1 MVRGLKMTYFKHMQ
15 RVLKLDAGLY
25 QQLSQTQ
32 VALRYCVINV
42 AGVGMIYALSAI
54 YFSRLLLNPGAT
66 GPVNFKPLLVIMVG
80 ISLAFLMHAGAS
92 LFVWVFSRG
101 IGGSRLFMPLY
112 LNLGIAAIALW
123 PLAPAICVMQSGA
136 NSAALFGYI
145 LLAGMGGLIVS
156 LAAIRQA
163 SGLTPVKLAMAVI
176 ATLIYVGCFLYLW
189 L

>member
-1 MVRGLKMTYFKHMQ
+1 MTYFKHMQ
-15 RVLKLDAGLY
+15 RVLKLDTGLY

-32 VALRYCVINV
+32 AALRYCMINV

-54 YFSRLLLNPGAT
+54 YFSRLLLNPGTT
-66 GPVNFKPLLVIMVG
+66 GPVSFKPLLVIMVG

-176 ATLIYVGCFLYLW
+176 ASLIYVGCFLYLW